1 MRETKLLN
9 NVGQTPVKFR
19 FDKLIQ
25 TFRWLIGVFCLLLF
39 ICSPMLLGPCTL
51 VFMVVVFMVQITVVN
66 FNNQCAW

>member
-39 ICSPMLLGPCTL
+39 ICSPMLL
-51 VFMVVVFMVQITVVN
+51 VFMVVVFMVHITVVN